1 MFVKITNG
9 NVEFEVT
16 KAAFENAFKQQGFR
30 IVDGVTP
37 AIHNRFED
45 KFDINFD
52 MEAESDKSDK
62 IENSESDMAVEAE
75 LDENELYVQQMLE
88 KPISEWTKG
97 ELKRVAKIKD
107 IDLSNADSTSKA
119 RQIVSKAL
127 N

>member
-30 IVDGVTP
+30 ITDGVAP
-37 AIHNRFED
+37 VIHNRFED
-45 KFDINFD
+45 KFDVNLD
-52 MEAESDKSDK
+52 MEADVSEVEHFES
-62 IENSESDMAVEAE
+62 EMPVEAE
-75 LDENELYVQQMLE
+75 LSEDDLFVQGMLE
-88 KPISEWTKG
+88 RPISEWTKG
-97 ELKRVAKIKD
+97 ELKRVAKIKG

-119 RQIVSKAL
+119 RQIVSKAM

>member
-16 KAAFENAFKQQGFR
+16 KAAFNNAFEQQGFR
-30 IVDGVTP
+30 IIDGVAP
-37 AIHNRFED
+37 VIHNRFED
-45 KFDINFD
+45 KFDVNLD
-52 MEAESDKSDK
+52 MEAEIS
-62 IENSESDMAVEAE
+62 EAE
-75 LDENELYVQQMLE
+75 YSKSEIPVEVELSEDDLFVQGMLE

-97 ELKRVAKIKD
+97 ELKRVAKIKG

-119 RQIVSKAL
+119 RQIVSKAM

>member
-9 NVEFEVT
+9 TAEFEVT
-16 KAAFENAFKQQGFR
+16 KAAFKNVFEQQGFR
-30 IVDGVTP
+30 IIDGVAP
-37 AIHNRFED
+37 VIHNRFED
-45 KFDINFD
+45 KFDVNLD
-52 MEAESDKSDK
+52 MEAEVSGAKY
-62 IENSESDMAVEAE
+62 SEPEMSVEAE
-75 LDENELYVQQMLE
+75 SSEDDLFVQEMLE

-127 N
+127 S

>member
-9 NVEFEVT
+9 NAEFEVT
-16 KAAFENAFKQQGFR
+16 KAAFKNVFEQQGFR
-30 IVDGVTP
+30 IVDDITS

-45 KFDINFD
+45 KFDVNLD
-52 MEAESDKSDK
+52 MEAEVGKAKHSKS
-62 IENSESDMAVEAE
+62 EMSVEAE
-75 LDENELYVQQMLE
+75 LSEDDLFVQGMLE

-97 ELKRVAKIKD
+97 ELKRVARVKG

-119 RQIVSKAL
+119 RQIVSKAM

>member
-9 NVEFEVT
+9 TAEFEVT
-16 KAAFENAFKQQGFR
+16 KAAFKNVFEQQGFR
-30 IVDGVTP
+30 IIDGVAP
-37 AIHNRFED
+37 VIHNRFED
-45 KFDINFD
+45 KFDVNLD
-52 MEAESDKSDK
+52 MEANSDK
-62 IENSESDMAVEAE
+62 IENFEYGKAVEVE

-107 IDLSNADSTSKA
+107 IDLSNVDSTSKA

-127 N
+127 S

>member
-9 NVEFEVT
+9 NTEFEVT

-37 AIHNRFED
+37 AIRNRFED

>member
-9 NVEFEVT
+9 NAEFEVT

-30 IVDGVTP
+30 IIDGVAP
-37 AIHNRFED
+37 IIHNRFED
-45 KFDINFD
+45 KFDVNLD
-52 MEAESDKSDK
+52 MEAEIS
-62 IENSESDMAVEAE
+62 EAE
-75 LDENELYVQQMLE
+75 YPKSEIPAEAKLSEDDLFVREMLE

-107 IDLSNADSTSKA
+107 IDLSNVDSTSKA

-127 N
+127 S

>member
-16 KAAFENAFKQQGFR
+16 KAAFKNAFEQQGFR
-30 IVDGVTP
+30 IIDGAAP
-37 AIHNRFED
+37 IIHNRFED
-45 KFDINFD
+45 KFDVNLD
-52 MEAESDKSDK
+52 MEAE
-62 IENSESDMAVEAE
+62 INEAE
-75 LDENELYVQQMLE
+75 YSKSEVPVEVELSEDDLFVQGMLE

-97 ELKRVAKIKD
+97 ELKRVAKIKG

-119 RQIVSKAL
+119 RQIVSKAM

>member
-9 NVEFEVT
+9 NAEFEVT

-30 IVDGVTP
+30 IIDGVVP
-37 AIHNRFED
+37 VIHNRFED
-45 KFDINFD
+45 KFDVNLD
-52 MEAESDKSDK
+52 MEAEISEAECSKSE
-62 IENSESDMAVEAE
+62 IPVEAKLSE
-75 LDENELYVQQMLE
+75 DDLFVCEMLE

-107 IDLSNADSTSKA
+107 IDLSNVDSTSKA

-127 N
+127 S

>member
-9 NVEFEVT
+9 NAEFEVT

-30 IVDGVTP
+30 IIDGVAP
-37 AIHNRFED
+37 IIHNRFED
-45 KFDINFD
+45 KFDVNLD
-52 MEAESDKSDK
+52 MEAEVSGVKY
-62 IENSESDMAVEAE
+62 SEPEMSVEAE
-75 LDENELYVQQMLE
+75 LSEDDLFVQQMLE

-127 N
+127 S

>member
-16 KAAFENAFKQQGFR
+16 KAAFKNAFEQQGFR
-30 IVDGVTP
+30 IVDDTVP
-37 AIHNRFED
+37 VIHNRFED
-45 KFDINFD
+45 KFDVNLD
-52 MEAESDKSDK
+52 MEAELGKVEDSKA
-62 IENSESDMAVEAE
+62 EMVTEVELSEDD
-75 LDENELYVQQMLE
+75 LFVQEMLE

-97 ELKRVAKIKD
+97 ELKRVAKIKG

-119 RQIVSKAL
+119 RQIVSKAM

>member
-16 KAAFENAFKQQGFR
+16 KAAFKNVFEQQGFR
-30 IVDGVTP
+30 IVDDIVP
-37 AIHNRFED
+37 VIHNRFED
-45 KFDINFD
+45 KFDVNLD
-52 MEAESDKSDK
+52 MEAEPNKVEDSKP
-62 IENSESDMAVEAE
+62 EMATEVELSEDD
-75 LDENELYVQQMLE
+75 LFVQEMLE

-97 ELKRVAKIKD
+97 ELKRVAKIKG

-119 RQIVSKAL
+119 RQIVSKAM

>member
-16 KAAFENAFKQQGFR
+16 KAAFKNAFEQQGFR
-30 IVDGVTP
+30 IIDGAAP
-37 AIHNRFED
+37 IIHNRFED
-45 KFDINFD
+45 KFDVNLD
-52 MEAESDKSDK
+52 MEAE
-62 IENSESDMAVEAE
+62 INEAE
-75 LDENELYVQQMLE
+75 YCESEVPVEVELSEGELVVRGMLE

-97 ELKRVAKIKD
+97 ELKRVAKIKG

-119 RQIVSKAL
+119 RQIVSKAM

>member
-9 NVEFEVT
+9 TAEFEVT
-16 KAAFENAFKQQGFR
+16 KAAFNNVFEQQGFR
-30 IVDGVTP
+30 IIDGVAP
-37 AIHNRFED
+37 VIHNRFED
-45 KFDINFD
+45 KFDVNLD
-52 MEAESDKSDK
+52 MEAEASGAKY
-62 IENSESDMAVEAE
+62 SEPEMAAEAE
-75 LDENELYVQQMLE
+75 SSEDDLFVQEMLE

-127 N
+127 S

>member
-30 IVDGVTP
+30 IVDGVAP
-37 AIHNRFED
+37 VIHNRFED
-45 KFDINFD
+45 KFDVNLD
-52 MEAESDKSDK
+52 MEADVSEVEHFES
-62 IENSESDMAVEAE
+62 EMPVEAE
-75 LDENELYVQQMLE
+75 LSEDDLFVQGMLE
-88 KPISEWTKG
+88 RPISEWTKG
-97 ELKRVAKIKD
+97 ELKRVAKIKG

-119 RQIVSKAL
+119 RQIVSKAM

>member
-9 NVEFEVT
+9 TAEFEVT
-16 KAAFENAFKQQGFR
+16 KAAFKNVFEQQGFR
-30 IVDGVTP
+30 IIDGVAP
-37 AIHNRFED
+37 VIHNRFED
-45 KFDINFD
+45 KFDVNLD
-52 MEAESDKSDK
+52 MEAEVSGAKY
-62 IENSESDMAVEAE
+62 SESEMSVEVE
-75 LDENELYVQQMLE
+75 SSKDDLFVQEMLE

-127 N
+127 S

>member
-16 KAAFENAFKQQGFR
+16 KAAFKNAFEQQGFR
-30 IVDGVTP
+30 IVDDIVP
-37 AIHNRFED
+37 VIHNRFED
-45 KFDINFD
+45 KFDVNFD
-52 MEAESDKSDK
+52 MEAEPNKVEDSKP
-62 IENSESDMAVEAE
+62 EMATEVELSEDD
-75 LDENELYVQQMLE
+75 LFVQEMLE

-97 ELKRVAKIKD
+97 ELKRVAKIKG

-119 RQIVSKAL
+119 RQIVSKAM